1 MGGFPLV
8 GCHPG
13 PARGDKAGQDQAGCR
28 LGGRTDQLTSG
39 QVMVRAG
46 RGMQA
51 ESEASPEQG
60 VTGCFRGWEGFLEAM
75 SQLGLKEN
83 REKAERGASRQVQSF
98 ILEDVDSGRW

>member
-1 MGGFPLV
+1 M
-8 GCHPG
+8 
-13 PARGDKAGQDQAGCR
+13 
-28 LGGRTDQLTSG
+28 TSG

-75 SQLGLKEN
+75 SQLDLKEN
-83 REKAERGASRQVQSF
+83 REKAEREHPGRSRASFWKTWTV
-98 ILEDVDSGRW
+98 DVGSC